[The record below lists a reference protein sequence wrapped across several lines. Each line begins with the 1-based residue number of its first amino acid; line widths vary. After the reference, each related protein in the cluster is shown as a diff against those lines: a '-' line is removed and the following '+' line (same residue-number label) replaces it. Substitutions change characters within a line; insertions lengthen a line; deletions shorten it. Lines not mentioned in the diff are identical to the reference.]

1 MSATTRRLSWSE
13 RRLVTPLLR
22 LLVGRLGLDTDQVRV
37 LEVRGA
43 TAAPG
48 IAPPQGPRPPRPAL
62 PGVPAR
68 RLR

>member
-37 LEVRGA
+37 LEVRGRHSG
-43 TAAPG
+43 TWHRTP
-48 IAPPQGPRPPRPAL
+48 
-62 PGVPAR
+62 
-68 RLR
+68 